1 MVNFSEILNDGKEM
15 VIATGCKGKVAK
27 NVLLNVMGQLSD
39 GMWENS
45 RTMEHYWP
53 FANIE
58 ADDEDNVYIVI
69 HKPGSKNT
77 YRENNN
83 YVNLFVSPWKAL
95 KGDHTSIKQWFA
107 DKIKKIVAEE
117 RKDEPG
123 RSLKFKADNDT
134 TLNYMSSYDKEDN
147 YRAMTVAEA
156 YSVYKVLKG

>member
-1 MVNFSEILNDGKEM
+1 MANFSEILNDGKEM

-27 NVLLNVMGQLSD
+27 NILLNVMGQLSD

-53 FANIE
+53 FADIE
-58 ADDEDNVYIVI
+58 SDDEGNVYIVI
-69 HKPGSKNT
+69 HKPGSKHT
-77 YRENNN
+77 YRENDSYNN
-83 YVNLFVSPWKAL
+83 WFVRWDKL
-95 KGDHTSIKQWFA
+95 NCKNDSIKQWFA

-123 RSLKFKADNDT
+123 RNLKFKVDNDT
-134 TLNYMSSYDKEDN
+134 TLNYMSSYDKEDD

>member
-1 MVNFSEILNDGKEM
+1 MANFSEILNDGKEM
-15 VIATGCKGKVAK
+15 AIATGCKGKVAK

-53 FANIE
+53 FADIE
-58 ADDEDNVYIVI
+58 ADDEGNVYIVI
-69 HKPGSKNT
+69 HKPGSKHT

-83 YVNLFVSPWKAL
+83 YVNWFVSPWKAL

-134 TLNYMSSYDKEDN
+134 TLNYMRSYDKEDG

>member
-1 MVNFSEILNDGKEM
+1 MANFNEILNDSKEM
-15 VIATGCKGKVAK
+15 VISTGCNGKVAK

-45 RTMEHYWP
+45 RAMEHYWP
-53 FANIE
+53 FASIKSDEN
-58 ADDEDNVYIVI
+58 DDVYIVI

-83 YVNLFVSPWKAL
+83 CVNWFVSPWKAL

-123 RSLKFKADNDT
+123 RDLKFKADNNT